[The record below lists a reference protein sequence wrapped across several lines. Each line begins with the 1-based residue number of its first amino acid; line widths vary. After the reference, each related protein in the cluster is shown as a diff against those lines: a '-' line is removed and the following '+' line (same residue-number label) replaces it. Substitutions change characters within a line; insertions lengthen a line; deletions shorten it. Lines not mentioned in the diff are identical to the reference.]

1 MGADIS
7 FECGP
12 LHCPDGFLPLEE
24 MSGTESDIFWDQI
37 MIDVCHIL
45 TVGFHLEKEWT
56 PVGCMNRRFV
66 IKFMLDIDVSKW
78 DDEKVFGFGTLFLFF
93 DDSRYKFNRKNI
105 KDLLDKR
112 TDYHKYLV

>member
-37 MIDVCHIL
+37 MIVLKVNKLSSVAGGAQYTRCYLNGNKVVIIYDIGSYIMFLLVIMLHL
-45 TVGFHLEKEWT
+45 TVSGI
-56 PVGCMNRRFV
+56 M
-66 IKFMLDIDVSKW
+66 SK
-78 DDEKVFGFGTLFLFF
+78 T
-93 DDSRYKFNRKNI
+93 
-105 KDLLDKR
+105 
-112 TDYHKYLV
+112 